1 MLATMGQVGIAAG
14 ADVRTPLAPD
24 GQLKQPAL
32 VGTHIF
38 AAHRLSGLKT
48 AYNCSYNYYA
58 TKSCINVTELASDE
72 EKLELGRPFWPVR
85 TCLGRSFAGTGR
97 GDNHVKEDGR
107 RFGRRRN
114 GIFSA

>member
-48 AYNCSYNYYA
+48 AYN
-58 TKSCINVTELASDE
+58 
-72 EKLELGRPFWPVR
+72 W
-85 TCLGRSFAGTGR
+85 
-97 GDNHVKEDGR
+97 
-107 RFGRRRN
+107 
-114 GIFSA
+114 